1 MKRFLHIILFTVN
14 IIAAV
19 CLLLSYLC
27 CFVNPQTVWWLGFF
41 GLGYIYLLCV
51 NICFAIIWLF
61 TGKRKYA
68 LLSLATILA
77 GWNMIIRTVQFSKE
91 ELPEQQPA
99 NSIKVISYNVHLFSH
114 RNAEQPDGRKQGL
127 FDYIRESDVNILCM
141 QEFAAEKRR
150 GGLTE
155 KLICQQLD
163 MLAYNHIEYTS
174 GSNIGIATFSAYPII
189 RKQLIY
195 SDKTTNACMFTDVVI
210 NSDTVRIYNVHLK
223 SIGFSREERALLN
236 DVIKPEYDDLDVKTL
251 KDIVKQMTVAF
262 FDRAQQVDL
271 VAGHISKSP
280 YPVIICGDFNDSP
293 VSYSY
298 QKIRSNRKD
307 SFIEAGKG
315 MGTTYNIGRIS
326 SQRIDNIMY
335 SSFFRAYAHES
346 PNVRYSD
353 HYPVMCRL
361 VKQQ

>member
-1 MKRFLHIILFTVN
+1 M
-14 IIAAV
+14 IAAV

-27 CFVNPQTVWWLGFF
+27 CFVNPETVWWLGFF

-51 NICFAIIWLF
+51 NVGFTIIWLF
-61 TGKRKYA
+61 AGKWKYA
-68 LLSLATILA
+68 LLSLATILI

-91 ELPEQQPA
+91 KLPEQELA
-99 NSIKVISYNVHLFSH
+99 GSIKVISYNVHLFSQ
-114 RNAEQPDGRKQGL
+114 RNAEQPDGRKQDF
-127 FDYIRESDVNILCM
+127 FDYIRESGVKILCM
-141 QEFAAEKRR
+141 QEFAASRWK

-155 KLICQQLD
+155 QLICRHLD
-163 MLAYNHIEYTS
+163 MMAYSHIEYTA
-174 GSNIGIATFSAYPII
+174 GSNVGIATFSAYPII
-189 RKQLIY
+189 RRQLIY
-195 SDKTTNACMFTDVVI
+195 SDKTTNACMFSDVVI

-236 DVIKPEYDDLDVKTL
+236 DAIKPEYDNSDVKTL
-251 KDIVKQMTVAF
+251 KDIVRQMTLAF
-262 FDRAQQVDL
+262 FDRSQQVDL

-293 VSYSY
+293 ISYSY

-335 SSFFRAYAHES
+335 SPFFRAYAHES
-346 PNVRYSD
+346 PRVKYSD

-361 VKQQ
+361 IKQK